1 MERRNDDR
9 IGCGPMTLALPVIAI
24 MLACGITEIRQD
36 AGSEPVL
43 DELEF
48 PDRAVCC
55 VTGIEYPS
63 GYDWMEDE
71 ATDEVKRSLVVF
83 ADAVPCLKVPV
94 GDGYEVSGD
103 SDMHRFL
110 DGNLYTY
117 YSKDSLIVVHKN
129 RAPLFRY
136 HADEVLLDM
145 CLKGSDLHTL
155 SQKMSGGFSYRING
169 VLALEKL
176 SGETFGR
183 FWEDEGKVCFAYGQ
197 PVAMNGGLD
206 KRYYLVC
213 DSNIMHVPFE
223 QDVSVVWDI
232 MSRHGAPCSLVSSAY
247 DSRTYLLRDGRFLPI
262 DIPLS
267 SSMLS
272 CRMFYADDKMGVECA
287 YETAGGEWEGGVW
300 IEGSEYL
307 RFETDR
313 PISHLSYA
321 EGKVCCVLNPGDS
334 EEEDSSGEGVGL
346 IYDGATLH
354 QMPEGYFCIGSAP
367 VAIHEGEL
375 YVALSS
381 NQGDRPVIWHGGQ
394 LDTLKMNG
402 YVCSISF

>member
-36 AGSEPVL
+36 AGSGPVL

-71 ATDEVKRSLVVF
+71 ATGKVKRSLVVF

-117 YSKDSLIVVHKN
+117 YNKDSLAVVRKN
-129 RAPLFRY
+129 GAPLFRY
-136 HADEVLLDM
+136 QADEVLLDM
-145 CLKGSDLHTL
+145 SFKGGDLHIL
-155 SQKMSGGFSYRING
+155 SQRNPGGFTYRING
-169 VLALEKL
+169 APVLEKL
-176 SGETFGR
+176 SGESFGR
-183 FWEDEGKVCFAYGQ
+183 FWEDCGNVCFAYMQ
-197 PVAMNGGLD
+197 PVAVAGGLE
-206 KRYYLVC
+206 KRYYIVC
-213 DSNIMHVPFE
+213 GSDVMHVPFDP
-223 QDVSVVWDI
+223 DVSCVWDVI
-232 MSRHGAPCSLVSSAY
+232 SWGGAPCSLVSSAY
-247 DSRTYLLRDGRFLPI
+247 DSRTYLQKEGKLISI
-262 DIPLS
+262 DIPQS
-267 SSMLS
+267 ASMLS
-272 CRMFYADDKMGVECA
+272 CQIFPADDKVGVECA
-287 YETAGGEWEGGVW
+287 YETVGGDWEGGIW

-307 RFETDR
+307 RFEADR
-313 PISHLSYA
+313 PISYLSYKD
-321 EGKVCCVLNPGDS
+321 GKVCCVLNPDGAG
-334 EEEDSSGEGVGL
+334 EDEYGEGGSGL
-346 IYDGATLH
+346 IYDGETLH
-354 QMPEGYFCIGSAP
+354 QMPEGYFCTGTAP
-367 VAIHEGEL
+367 IAIHEGEL

-381 NQGDRPVIWHGGQ
+381 RLGERPVIWHGGQ